1 MLEDVC
7 GISLKICWAM
17 LSYIAESPYSWPPH
31 LRWPKGHISTRELAN
46 LPLLGFCTVAESC
59 DPQHLEE
66 VVFLVERV
74 EKSWCKWVMF
84 RVVPV
89 VLPNLVELEMTTRG
103 LKGSQ
108 QNEGTLEKFI
118 NCGINGNYILGISGV
133 QRKLYNSCG
142 SMMFNA
148 HIMGF

>member
-1 MLEDVC
+1 
-7 GISLKICWAM
+7 
-17 LSYIAESPYSWPPH
+17 
-31 LRWPKGHISTRELAN
+31 
-46 LPLLGFCTVAESC
+46 
-59 DPQHLEE
+59 
-66 VVFLVERV
+66 
-74 EKSWCKWVMF
+74 MF

-142 SMMFNA
+142 SMMLNA